1 MIFSFTPLLECMPVK
16 IGLIIL
22 FSLFLSACNPSFYPF
37 EEQVV
42 EPVQYVEV
50 VITSNPGG
58 TATSTPFQPL
68 PPTNTPLPSPTPLA
82 TATPRPTKRPPTE
95 TPWVSNAELPEGQR
109 KILILGSDSR
119 GDGGFRTDVILLLIL
134 NPQQGTASAV
144 SFPRDLYVNIP
155 GVGQDRIN
163 TAMVYGGFSLLAAT
177 FEANFGVRPDS
188 YVLTNFDGFVE
199 IVNNL
204 GGIDV
209 NAAASLTDKCDLP
222 QANWDGYCTV
232 EPGMINMDGKTA
244 LWYVRARYTTSDF
257 DRTRREQEVLRA
269 IFDKLLSLDAV
280 SRAPE
285 LYDLYRR
292 NVEISLSLNDITS
305 LIAMAPQLAESGRIR
320 RYTIGPG
327 QVWDYMVPGSGAR
340 VLLQNEPAIRSIIYE
355 ALAP

>member
-1 MIFSFTPLLECMPVK
+1 MHRK
-16 IGLIIL
+16 IGLIFL
-22 FSLFLSACNPSFYPF
+22 LSLTLSSCNLALLPVK
-37 EEQVV
+37 EVAA

-50 VITSNPGG
+50 IITSDPNR

-68 PPTNTPLPSPTPLA
+68 PPTNTPLPSPTPSE
-82 TATPRPTKRPPTE
+82 TATPKPTRRPPTN
-95 TPWVSNAELPEGQR
+95 TPWANNADLPEGQR

-134 NPQQGTASAV
+134 NPQQGTASVV

-155 GVGQDRIN
+155 GVGQNRIN
-163 TAMVYGGFSLLAAT
+163 TAMVYGGFPLLAST

-188 YVLTNFDGFVE
+188 YVLTNFGGFVE
-199 IVNNL
+199 IVNSL

-232 EPGMINMDGKTA
+232 EPGMIGMDGDTA

-285 LYDLYRR
+285 LYDLYRK
-292 NVEISLSLNDITS
+292 NVEISLSLNDVAS
-305 LIAMAPQLAESGRIR
+305 LIAMAPQLSESGQIR

-327 QVWDYMVPGSGAR
+327 QVWDYIVPGSGAR
-340 VLLQNEPAIRSIIYE
+340 VLLQNEPAIRSVIYE
-355 ALAP
+355 ALTP

>member
-1 MIFSFTPLLECMPVK
+1 MTSSAALHRRSMHRKISLIF
-16 IGLIIL
+16 L
-22 FSLFLSACNPSFYPF
+22 FSLALSSCNLALLPT
-37 EEQVV
+37 EEVIA

-50 VITSNPGG
+50 IITSDPDR

-68 PPTNTPLPSPTPLA
+68 PPTNTPLPSPTPSE
-82 TATPRPTKRPPTE
+82 TATPKPTRRPPTK
-95 TPWVSNAELPEGQR
+95 TPWVNNADLPEGQR

-163 TAMVYGGFSLLAAT
+163 TAMVYGGFPLLAAT

-188 YVLTNFDGFVE
+188 YVLTNFGGFVE
-199 IVNNL
+199 IVNSL

-232 EPGMINMDGKTA
+232 EPGMIGMDGMTPRCGMSAPVTPPATLTA
-244 LWYVRARYTTSDF
+244 PGGSRRCFARYLINCSASMPYPAPLNCMTCTVRMSKSAF
-257 DRTRREQEVLRA
+257 HSMMW
-269 IFDKLLSLDAV
+269 LL
-280 SRAPE
+280 
-285 LYDLYRR
+285 
-292 NVEISLSLNDITS
+292 
-305 LIAMAPQLAESGRIR
+305 
-320 RYTIGPG
+320 
-327 QVWDYMVPGSGAR
+327 
-340 VLLQNEPAIRSIIYE
+340 
-355 ALAP
+355 